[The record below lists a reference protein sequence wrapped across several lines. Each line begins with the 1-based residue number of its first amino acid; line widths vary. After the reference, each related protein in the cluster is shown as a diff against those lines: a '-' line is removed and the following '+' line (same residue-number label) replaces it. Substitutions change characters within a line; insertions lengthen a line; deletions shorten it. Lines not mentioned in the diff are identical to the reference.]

1 MKDAEFEFRIFS
13 YQRNKFHDFNDYMTN
28 LELLRND
35 NWNDNFEIELWS
47 GFYDKNGKKVYDG
60 DLFSWN
66 GELAT
71 IVYDKGWFKARHK
84 KFADTSLYSF
94 ENKKKEN
101 FLTIKVLGNIHENP
115 ELLKP
120 KEVSNQDT
128 YDYNDIH
135 ADMYEALNIP

>member
-1 MKDAEFEFRIFS
+1 MKITEFGFRIFS
-13 YQRNKFHDFNDYMTN
+13 YQKNEFYYCDN
-28 LELLRND
+28 LKLDLLID
-35 NWNDNFEIELWS
+35 DSSEVEMWS

-84 KFADTSLYSF
+84 KYADTSLYSF

>member
-1 MKDAEFEFRIFS
+1 M
-13 YQRNKFHDFNDYMTN
+13 
-28 LELLRND
+28 
-35 NWNDNFEIELWS
+35 WS

-60 DLFSWN
+60 DIFSWY

-84 KFADTSLYSF
+84 KYADTSLYSF

>member
-1 MKDAEFEFRIFS
+1 MKITEFDFRIFS
-13 YQRNKFHDFNDYMTN
+13 YQKNEFYDCENIKLDI
-28 LELLRND
+28 LRD
-35 NWNDNFEIELWS
+35 DSSEVEMWS

-60 DLFSWN
+60 DIFSWY

-84 KFADTSLYSF
+84 KYADTSLYSF

>member
-1 MKDAEFEFRIFS
+1 MKITEFDFRIFS
-13 YQRNKFHDFNDYMTN
+13 YQKNKFYDFNDYMTN
-28 LELLRND
+28 LELVNND

-120 KEVSNQDT
+120 KDVSNQDT

>member
-1 MKDAEFEFRIFS
+1 MKDAEFEYRIFL
-13 YQRNKFHDFNDYMTN
+13 YQKNKFYNFDDYKITLDLMHN
-28 LELLRND
+28 NVD
-35 NWNDNFEIELWS
+35 FEIELWS

-60 DLFSWN
+60 DIFSWN

-120 KEVSNQDT
+120 KEVSNQDK

-135 ADMYEALNIP
+135 ADMYEALNVP

>member
-28 LELLRND
+28 LELVNND

-94 ENKKKEN
+94 ENKK
-101 FLTIKVLGNIHENP
+101 IKRKRIF
-115 ELLKP
+115 
-120 KEVSNQDT
+120 
-128 YDYNDIH
+128 
-135 ADMYEALNIP
+135 

>member
-1 MKDAEFEFRIFS
+1 MKITEFKFRIFS
-13 YQRNKFHDFNDYMTN
+13 YQKNEFYYCDN
-28 LELLRND
+28 LKLDLLID
-35 NWNDNFEIELWS
+35 DSSEVEMWS

-60 DLFSWN
+60 DIFSWY

-84 KFADTSLYSF
+84 KYADTSLYSF